1 MTTTTTLQMMIKI
14 TKHYAEGEVTSFI
27 RVWALVF
34 ASLSYAFFISKAI
47 PKGLPRLL
55 TLIPVLI
62 LNLIL
67 PLSLH
72 TMHLGGSSAFFLVWL
87 ANFKLIMLSF
97 GTGPLSDPSISLPK
111 FTAFACLPIRSHHS
125 SSKRGLKSFWNYL
138 AKALLICL
146 FLKMYDYTDSVHPK
160 LTWALYALHI
170 YCGLEIILAIFGGLA
185 RALIGIELEP
195 QFDEPYLSSSLQEF
209 WGRRWNIMVTR
220 ILRPTVYEPVLN
232 FSAAITAREW
242 APLPAVV
249 ATFLVSGLMHEL
261 IFYYL
266 GRGKPSGEITLFFV
280 LHGVCL
286 AAEVAVKKT
295 AKGRR
300 GLPRLITGPL
310 TIGFV
315 MATAFWLFFPEFL
328 RCDAINKAFREY
340 AAMEAFV
347 KDVGYVLAFKSLHN
361 ETFV

>member
-1 MTTTTTLQMMIKI
+1 MVIIKI
-14 TKHYAEGEVTSFI
+14 LKHYAEGEVTNFI
-27 RVWALVF
+27 KVWALVF
-34 ASLSYAFFISKAI
+34 ASLTYCFFVAKTL
-47 PKGLPRLL
+47 PKGLSRLL
-55 TLIPVLI
+55 TIIPVLI

-87 ANFKLIMLSF
+87 ANFKLLMLAF
-97 GTGPLSDPSISLPK
+97 GTGPLSDPSISLPR
-111 FTAFACLPIRSHHS
+111 FAAFACLPIKSQPIPG
-125 SSKRGLKSFWNYL
+125 SSKQGLKPLWNYL

-146 FLKMYDYTDSVHPK
+146 FLKMYDYTDLVHPK

-170 YCGLEIILAIFGGLA
+170 YCGLEIILALFGGLA
-185 RALIGIELEP
+185 KALIGVELEP
-195 QFDEPYLSSSLQEF
+195 QFDEPYLSASLQEF

-232 FSAAITAREW
+232 LSTAITGRRW
-242 APLPAVV
+242 APLPAMFG
-249 ATFLVSGLMHEL
+249 TFLVSGLMHEL

-266 GRGKPSGEITLFFV
+266 GRGRPSGEITLFFV

-286 AAEVAVKKT
+286 AAEVAAKKVI
-295 AKGRR
+295 KGRWR
-300 GLPRLITGPL
+300 LPRLITGPL

-315 MATAFWLFFPEFL
+315 LITAFWLFFPEFL
-328 RCDAINKAFREY
+328 RCNAIAKAFREY

-347 KDVGYVLAFKSLHN
+347 KDISFALAFKSSHN
-361 ETFV
+361 HTIIV